1 MVAEPAANDKP
12 LILVDGSTYLFRAY
26 YALPPLSTSDG
37 RPTGAIKGVAG
48 MLRKLI
54 KDFPDSPIVV
64 VFDAK
69 GKTFREDLYP
79 EYKANRPPM
88 PEDLQAQIQPIHDIV
103 RALGMPLLI
112 QAGVEADDVIGTLAR
127 QSAAA
132 GRSTLLSTGD
142 KDLAQLVGEHVRLLD
157 TTANREMD
165 RAAVIEKH
173 GVPPERI
180 VDYLALMGDS
190 VDNIPGVPKVGPK
203 TAAKWL
209 NQYGSL
215 DELMARSDEVKGKI
229 GENLRASL
237 KQLPLSRALATIKCD
252 LDLELGS
259 EGLAPPKADR
269 AALKALFQKCEF
281 NAWLTELEGQA
292 RGGPPPEAPQR
303 NYECITDPERLAVWA
318 ERLEAAELVAF
329 DAETTSLNY
338 MQADLVGFSFAVA
351 PGEAAYIPF
360 GHRYAGA
367 PAQLSLGE
375 VLAQLGPL
383 LADPNK
389 PKLGH
394 NLKYDLSVLAR
405 AGIEL
410 AGIAHDSMLE
420 SYVLDSVGVRKHN
433 MDELAR
439 RHLDLETI
447 RYEDVAGKGA
457 KQLRFDQVPLASAAD
472 YAAEDADVALRLH
485 QVLWPALAETPS
497 LVRVFEEIERPLIG
511 VLSRMER
518 NGIALNGGLLAEHS
532 RELTQRIEQLQSRAW
547 NLAGGQFN
555 LDSPKQLQE
564 LFYGKLGLPV
574 LKKTPKGQPSTEEFV
589 LQDLARMGHE
599 LPAVIL
605 DYRELTKLKTT
616 YTDKLPQQIDPD
628 TGRVHTS
635 YHQAVAATGRLSSQD
650 PNLQN
655 IPIRTAQ
662 GRRVRQAFVAPP
674 GRRLVAAD
682 YSQIELRIMAHLSDD
697 AGLKRAFE
705 QNLDIHQATAAEVF
719 GAPLEQVTDEQRRS
733 AKAINFGL
741 IYGMSAFGLS
751 RQLNVSRALAQDCM
765 DRYFARYPGVREYME
780 KTRQLARQQG
790 HVETVFGR
798 RLRLPNINARQ
809 FAQRQRAERAAIN
822 APMQGTAADI
832 IKRAMLHVDRWLAAS
847 GLDALMVMQVHDE
860 LVFEVNEQQAAQLIE
875 GVRARMAAAAEL
887 AVPLVVECSAGANW
901 DEAH

>member
-12 LILVDGSTYLFRAY
+12 LILVDGSTYVFRAY
-26 YALPPLSTSDG
+26 HALPPLSTSDG
-37 RPTGAIKGVAG
+37 RPTGAVKGVAA
-48 MLRKLI
+48 MLRKLV
-54 KDFPDSPIVV
+54 KDFPGSPVV
-64 VFDAK
+64 AVFDAK
-69 GKTFREDLYP
+69 GKTFREDMYP

-88 PEDLQAQIQPIHDIV
+88 PEDLQAQIQPIHDIA

-112 QAGVEADDVIGTLAR
+112 LAGVEADDVIGTLAR
-127 QSAAA
+127 QAAAA
-132 GRSTLLSTGD
+132 GRSTLISTGD
-142 KDLAQLVGEHVRLLD
+142 KDLTQLVGEHVRLLD
-157 TTANREMD
+157 TMTEREMD

-180 VDYLALMGDS
+180 ADYLALMGDA

-215 DELMARSDEVKGKI
+215 DELMARADEIKGKI

-252 LDLELGS
+252 LDLQLGL
-259 EGLAPPKADR
+259 EDLAPPKADR

-281 NAWLTELEGQA
+281 KTWLAELEGEA
-292 RGGPPPEAPQR
+292 AVGPPPEAPQR
-303 NYECITDPERLAVWA
+303 NYECITDLERLAVWA
-318 ERLEAAELVAF
+318 ERLEAAALIAF
-329 DAETTSLNY
+329 DTETTSLNY

-360 GHRYAGA
+360 GHRYVGA
-367 PAQLSLGE
+367 PAQLSLKE
-375 VLAQLGPL
+375 VLARLGPL

-394 NLKYDLSVLAR
+394 NLKYDLNVLAR

-410 AGIAHDSMLE
+410 AGIAQDSMLE

-457 KQLRFDQVPLASAAD
+457 KQLSFDQVPLHSAAD
-472 YAAEDADVALRLH
+472 YAAEDADVALQLH
-485 QVLWPALAETPS
+485 RILWPALAETPS
-497 LVRVFEEIERPLIG
+497 LVRVFEDIERPLIG

-518 NGIALNGGLLAEHS
+518 NGIALDGDLLTEHS
-532 RELTQRIEQLQSRAW
+532 RELAQRIEQLQSRAW
-547 NLAGGQFN
+547 ALAGDQFN
-555 LDSPKQLQE
+555 LDSPKQLQA
-564 LFYGKLGLPV
+564 LFYEKLGLPV

-589 LQDLARMGHE
+589 LQDLARMGHA

-616 YTDKLPQQIDPD
+616 YTDKLPQQIDPN

-705 QNLDIHQATAAEVF
+705 KNLDIHQATAAEVF
-719 GAPLEQVTDEQRRS
+719 GEPLQQVTDEQRRS

-751 RQLNVSRALAQDCM
+751 RQLNVSRALAQDYM

-780 KTRQLARQQG
+780 ETRQLARRQG
-790 HVETVFGR
+790 YVETVFGR

-809 FAQRQRAERAAIN
+809 FAQRQRAERTAIN

-832 IKRAMLHVDRWLAAS
+832 IKRAMLKVDRWLAAS

-860 LVFEVNEQQAAQLIE
+860 LVFEVREDQAPPLIE

-887 AVPLVVECSAGANW
+887 AVPLVVDCAAGANW